1 MSGWSVGT
9 RGPAYAAVPC
19 GRTAPLVRAASTA
32 RRSGR
37 GPSQRPVGPGQE
49 GTADAGGA
57 RGGEG
62 TLQGTATEDGR
73 RHALVQTRRR
83 HSAGAQPRRR
93 PRASGD
99 DGASA
104 WVPRCRERA
113 ALARGADK
121 SEGRAWRQA
130 CVENICFPHSA
141 LL

>member
-1 MSGWSVGT
+1 MSGWSDGT

-19 GRTAPLVRAASTA
+19 GRTA

-37 GPSQRPVGPGQE
+37 GPLSQRPVGPGQE
-49 GTADAGGA
+49 RTADAGGA

-62 TLQGTATEDGR
+62 TLQGTATEDRR
-73 RHALVQTRRR
+73 RHALAQTRRR

-93 PRASGD
+93 PWASGD

-104 WVPRCRERA
+104 WVPRCLERA
-113 ALARGADK
+113 ALARGADE

-130 CVENICFPHSA
+130 CVEDICFPHST